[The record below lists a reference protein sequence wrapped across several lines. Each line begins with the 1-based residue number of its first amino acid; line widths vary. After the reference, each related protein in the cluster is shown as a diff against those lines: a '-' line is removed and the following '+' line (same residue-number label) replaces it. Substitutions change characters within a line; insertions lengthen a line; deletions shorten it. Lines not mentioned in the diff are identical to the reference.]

1 MSKLR
6 PRVTSDETEVK
17 KMKSREEGMIMN
29 TNEILMEIKQ
39 LKRETKKFS
48 WLLGEELTYQ
58 IIRVLEEREEE
69 VLEHIMWSAT

>member
-17 KMKSREEGMIMN
+17 KMKAREEGMIMN

-39 LKRETKKFS
+39 LKKETEKFS

>member
-1 MSKLR
+1 
-6 PRVTSDETEVK
+6 
-17 KMKSREEGMIMN
+17 MKAREEGMIMN

-39 LKRETKKFS
+39 LKKETKKSS
-48 WLLGEELTYQ
+48 WLLGEELTDQ

>member
-1 MSKLR
+1 
-6 PRVTSDETEVK
+6 
-17 KMKSREEGMIMN
+17 MKAREEGMTMN

-39 LKRETKKFS
+39 LKKETKKFS
-48 WLLGEELTYQ
+48 WLLGEELTDQ

>member
-17 KMKSREEGMIMN
+17 KMKAREEGMIMN

-39 LKRETKKFS
+39 LKKETKKFS
-48 WLLGEELTYQ
+48 WLLGEELTDQ
-58 IIRVLEEREEE
+58 IIKVLEEREEQ
-69 VLEHIMWSAT
+69 VLEHLMWSA

>member
-17 KMKSREEGMIMN
+17 KMKAREEGMIMN

-39 LKRETKKFS
+39 LKKETKKFS
-48 WLLGEELTYQ
+48 WLLGEELTDQ

>member
-1 MSKLR
+1 
-6 PRVTSDETEVK
+6 
-17 KMKSREEGMIMN
+17 MKAREEGMTMN

-39 LKRETKKFS
+39 LKKETKKSS
-48 WLLGEELTYQ
+48 WLLGEELTDQ